1 MAEQTQFRSFERHG
15 GSSLNRNWLST
26 TSQPLTTSI
35 STLASVLV
43 EIVDSTS
50 FELVENEPSSMS
62 TNHLDS
68 TASGNEETACTHIS
82 EAIAAQGIDDLTSRG
97 YIQALF
103 GLIYGVIFVFGLIGN
118 GGVLIAVAQN
128 KRLRSARNIFLLNL
142 IITDLLLCLTAIPVT
157 PWYALSKEWIFGA
170 VMCRLMPLSTS
181 CAVFVT
187 SWSLTAIA
195 IDKFMHIIDPTREQ
209 FSVRLAAFVTILIWL
224 VCSLMNIP
232 YLMSFELVDGSY
244 YSTGSN
250 NSNKICGRFCDEV
263 NWQGEMRRLYGS
275 TVMLFQFVIPLAII
289 TYCYWRILAKVH
301 KDMIIQNVQFCQ
313 SLTSSQR
320 IDAIKRKKKVNYI
333 LIAMVATFL
342 MGWFPITAVNLGRD
356 FKQEPEFMRSQPY
369 LWSLLANAIAMSTVV
384 WNPLLF
390 FWLTRKQKRSNLGGI
405 LHTSDILTSLA
416 SRVHS
421 LRSTGDSLRL
431 GSTRIKRRP
440 AANDS
445 NPQSSNSSVIS
456 KPLIVDNHGVSTV
469 EKSTFANNMI

>member
-1 MAEQTQFRSFERHG
+1 MAEKTQFRSFERHG

-26 TSQPLTTSI
+26 TPQPMTTSI

-50 FELVENEPSSMS
+50 FELVENQPSSMS

-68 TASGNEETACTHIS
+68 TVSGNEETACTHIS

-97 YIQALF
+97 YIRALF

-195 IDKFMHIIDPTREQ
+195 VDKFMHIIDPTREQ

-244 YSTGSN
+244 YSNGSN
-250 NSNKICGRFCDEV
+250 DSNKICGLFCDEV

-289 TYCYWRILAKVH
+289 TYCYWRILAK
-301 KDMIIQNVQFCQ
+301 
-313 SLTSSQR
+313 
-320 IDAIKRKKKVNYI
+320 
-333 LIAMVATFL
+333 
-342 MGWFPITAVNLGRD
+342 FPITAVNLSRD

-405 LHTSDILTSLA
+405 LHTSEILTSLA

-431 GSTRIKRRP
+431 GSTRFAI
-440 AANDS
+440 
-445 NPQSSNSSVIS
+445 QTSSN
-456 KPLIVDNHGVSTV
+456 
-469 EKSTFANNMI
+469 